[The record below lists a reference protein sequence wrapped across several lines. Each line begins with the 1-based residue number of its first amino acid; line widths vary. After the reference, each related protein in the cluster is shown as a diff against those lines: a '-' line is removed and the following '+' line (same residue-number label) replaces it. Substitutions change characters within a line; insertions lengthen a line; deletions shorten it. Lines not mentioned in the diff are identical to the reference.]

1 MLDGVGWLLMG
12 DGGPTGSQSFAAVVM
27 EPPGYCVHN
36 SGQVLVW
43 SLHQT
48 SVAVSIG
55 IGCLGVGY
63 ADLLL

>member
-1 MLDGVGWLLMG
+1 MDDGVL
-12 DGGPTGSQSFAAVVM
+12 TGSQSFALVVM

-48 SVAVSIG
+48 SVAVSIR
-55 IGCLGVGY
+55 VGRLDVGD
-63 ADLLL
+63 ADLL

>member
-1 MLDGVGWLLMG
+1 MG
-12 DGGPTGSQSFAAVVM
+12 GLTGSQSFAVVVM

-48 SVAVSIG
+48 SVAVSICAG
-55 IGCLGVGY
+55 RLGVGD